1 MSSCLEDLDSGYDEA
16 SHLLPNATRVVPCFE
31 LVHQQ
36 RVQTLD
42 GQMEVLHQPA
52 QLHHLV
58 RGRRHVGRLLTD
70 PVIDDVA
77 DRQQLQRLLVLV
89 LRVPLH
95 TKHKVV
101 DSNPE
106 DELI

>member
-1 MSSCLEDLDSGYDEA
+1 
-16 SHLLPNATRVVPCFE
+16 
-31 LVHQQ
+31 
-36 RVQTLD
+36 
-42 GQMEVLHQPA
+42 MEVLHQPA

-58 RGRRHVGRLLTD
+58 ARDRHVWWVLPN

-77 DRQQLQRLLVLV
+77 HSEELQRLLVLV

-101 DSNPE
+101 DSDPE
-106 DELI
+106 D

>member
-42 GQMEVLHQPA
+42 SQMEVLHQPA

-58 RGRRHVGRLLTD
+58 DRDRHVRWVLPN

-77 DRQQLQRLLVLV
+77 HSEELQRLLVLV

-101 DSNPE
+101 DSDPE
-106 DELI
+106 D